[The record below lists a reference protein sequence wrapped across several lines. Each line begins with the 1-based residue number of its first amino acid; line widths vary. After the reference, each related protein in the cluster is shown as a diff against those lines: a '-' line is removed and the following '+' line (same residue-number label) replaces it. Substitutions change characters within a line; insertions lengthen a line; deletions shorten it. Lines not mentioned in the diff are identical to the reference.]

1 MTAEMRQDGETGF
14 DRTLL
19 FTVPDKDTRGRV
31 VRLGP
36 VLDKVLSAHAYPAPV
51 RHLLAEALVL
61 GALLGSLL
69 KDEGSQLT
77 MQAQTQDGVIDLL
90 VCDYRGGEVRGYVRF
105 DKARLDELGPTPTLH
120 ALFGDGYLAI
130 TFDLAATN
138 QRYQGVVPLEGET
151 LAQAC
156 EAYFFQSEQVPTLIR
171 VAVRNTQEGCVAGG
185 LLIQHLPEGED
196 GRERLHAQLDHPHW
210 EHMAIMGGAVRPDE
224 LTDPA
229 LSLESVV
236 WRLFHEEREIRVSK
250 GHELVRGCRCT
261 VEHYRSVLSRFGAA
275 EREEMKNEEGL
286 VIVDC
291 SFCSR
296 DFVID
301 LD

>member
-1 MTAEMRQDGETGF
+1 MTAEVRADGETGF

-19 FTVPDKDTRGRV
+19 FTVPDKDARGRV

-36 VLDKVLSAHAYPAPV
+36 VLDQVLSAHAYPAPV
-51 RHLLAEALVL
+51 RNLLAEALVL

-69 KDEGSQLT
+69 KDDNGQLT

-90 VCDYRGGEVRGYVRF
+90 VVDYRNGELRGYVRY
-105 DKARLDELGPTPTLH
+105 DKARLDELGPAPTLH

-130 TFDLAATN
+130 TFDLATTG

-156 EAYFFQSEQVPTLIR
+156 ESYFWQSEQVPTLIR
-171 VAVRNTQEGCVAGG
+171 VGVKSTAEGNVAGG
-185 LLIQHLPEGED
+185 LLIQHLPEGEE

-210 EHMAIMGGAVRPDE
+210 EHMAIMGGAVRADE
-224 LTDPA
+224 LTDSA
-229 LSLESVV
+229 LSLESIV
-236 WRLFHEEREIRVSK
+236 WRLFHEEREVRVQQ

-261 VEHYRSVLSRFGAA
+261 VEHYRELIGRFAP
-275 EREEMKNEEGL
+275 EDREEMKNEQGL
-286 VIVDC
+286 IVVDC
-291 SFCSR
+291 AFCSR